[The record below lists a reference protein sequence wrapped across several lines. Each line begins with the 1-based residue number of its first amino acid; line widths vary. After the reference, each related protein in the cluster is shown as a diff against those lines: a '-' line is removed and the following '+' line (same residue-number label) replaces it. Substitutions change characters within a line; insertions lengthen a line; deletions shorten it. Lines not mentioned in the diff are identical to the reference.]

1 MPFRPEFN
9 SPHLQNL
16 KVDGSQSAKKFV
28 LLFFQKK
35 KNLTLKDESQTFFDF
50 SSLKLGE

>member
-16 KVDGSQSAKKFV
+16 KVDDSQSAKKFV
-28 LLFFQKK
+28 LLFFSKK
-35 KNLTLKDESQTFFDF
+35 EKSDFQGRKSDFF
-50 SSLKLGE
+50 